1 MTTHRANIRN
11 ARRCRL
17 ASRSSSKKRKRSPRE
32 SAGVLGVTPYE
43 ILTSWLRI
51 RYGISE
57 LEFIF
62 GSNDFWLQRRI
73 VVARAYFQQ
82 ALLESSLPVQTNIE
96 EAFEK
101 AAIEAFSAATGTD
114 QSAYYAAPTEEIKGE
129 YRKRAL
135 E

>member
-32 SAGVLGVTPYE
+32 SDGVLGVTPYE

-62 GSNDFWLQRRI
+62 GSNDFGFKGVL
-73 VVARAYFQQ
+73 
-82 ALLESSLPVQTNIE
+82 SLR
-96 EAFEK
+96 
-101 AAIEAFSAATGTD
+101 
-114 QSAYYAAPTEEIKGE
+114 APTFSKPYSKAPCLSKPI
-129 YRKRAL
+129 
-135 E
+135 